1 MAKAPKD
8 DPKEDPKDNP
18 SMNIARRTAGL
29 RGARMADVAA
39 AAGVALVTVSR
50 ALNEPG
56 KVSPATLARVRAAV
70 KQLGYVP
77 DLTAGS
83 LASARSRIVGAVVP
97 TLSNAWFADAMD
109 GLAAALAPAGYQL
122 MLAQSSYDPEAE
134 AGLVDAFL
142 GRRVDAIVLTGATHE
157 KAVRAKL
164 RRMGL
169 PVMEL
174 WDLPASPIDM
184 AVGVS
189 HIGVGEAVGR
199 FLLARGYRRIGF
211 LGAREER
218 SLKRLAGLAAVL
230 KKQGLED
237 VEVAGLPTE
246 LLPPASS
253 IAAGAAAMERLAA
266 RCPALDA
273 VFCSNDILAMGA
285 LLYCRQQQWQV
296 PQRMA
301 VVGFSDLAMAEAAF
315 PPLTTVRVQATELG
329 RRAGEMLLER
339 FAGVAKPRGG
349 RVLDLGFSLV
359 ERASA

>member
-1 MAKAPKD
+1 MAKDQKND
-8 DPKEDPKDNP
+8 P
-18 SMNIARRTAGL
+18 SMHVGRRSAGA
-29 RGARMADVAA
+29 RGARMADVAV

-50 ALNEPG
+50 ALNEPDR
-56 KVSPATLARVRAAV
+56 VSPVTLARVRAAV

-97 TLSNAWFADAMD
+97 TLSNAWFADTMD

-122 MLAQSSYDPEAE
+122 MLAQSSYHPDAE

-169 PVMEL
+169 PVVET
-174 WDLPASPIDM
+174 WDLPKSPIDM
-184 AVGVS
+184 AVGFS

-211 LGAREER
+211 LGAQEER
-218 SLKRLAGLAAVL
+218 SLKRLAGLRAVL
-230 KKQGLED
+230 EKHGLE
-237 VEVAGLPTE
+237 ETGLPIE
-246 LLPPASS
+246 LVPPPSS
-253 IAAGAAAMERLAA
+253 IAAGAAAMARLAA
-266 RCPALDA
+266 HCPALDA

-285 LLYCRQQQWQV
+285 LLHCRQQNWQV

-301 VVGFSDLAMAEAAF
+301 VVGFSDLAMAQAAF

-339 FAGVAKPRGG
+339 FAGAAKPRGG
-349 RVLDLGFSLV
+349 KVLDLGFSLV